1 VRRYLAARPA
11 LDPEA
16 LAVAMAV
23 LGAQRAMRILGVISR
38 LTVTKGRTFPPGMN
52 ERVLG
57 HLVAALAH
65 PVLAELRGWCDR
77 HGTLTRK
84 GL

>member
-1 VRRYLAARPA
+1 
-11 LDPEA
+11 
-16 LAVAMAV
+16 
-23 LGAQRAMRILGVISR
+23 
-38 LTVTKGRTFPPGMN
+38 VTKGRAFPPGMN